1 MIGTMNEDPNA
12 AAGPAGTPVSWRVA
26 RPGTPVYGSD
36 GGRVGTLSDVA
47 ADDNEDIFHG
57 LVVDRGGADPLVLVP
72 RDAVLTIAEDRID
85 VGLDGASVGELPPY
99 STAGASDSPPGG
111 LQA

>member
-1 MIGTMNEDPNA
+1 MDRDDETI
-12 AAGPAGTPVSWRVA
+12 SWRVA
-26 RPGTPVYGSD
+26 RPGTPVFGSD
-36 GGRVGTLSDVA
+36 GRLVGTLHEVA

-72 RDAVLTIAEDRID
+72 RDDVSTIDDDRID
-85 VGLDGASVGELPPY
+85 VALDHDEAAGLEPY

-111 LQA
+111 LDS

>member
-1 MIGTMNEDPNA
+1 MMRAMDRSNDASDDTRI
-12 AAGPAGTPVSWRVA
+12 SWRVA
-26 RPGTPVYGSD
+26 RPGTPVFGSD
-36 GGRVGTLSDVA
+36 GGLVGTLHDVA

-72 RDAVLTIAEDRID
+72 REDVTAIEDDRIE
-85 VGLDGASVGELPPY
+85 VTLDREAAAELEPW

-111 LQA
+111 LDT